1 MRKRKERTD
10 EEKEHVKRL
19 IISRP
24 PSYDELLTLLQ
35 VEQHKVQALQA
46 QIRTY
51 QSELTKWRKGKRRL
65 RIFLG
70 RYWQAYFPD
79 GSDNKKWTLDE
90 LEKWRNNLAR
100 FVEENSGYFTLDE

>member
-10 EEKEHVKRL
+10 KDIEHVKNL

-24 PSYDELLTLLQ
+24 PTYEELQTLLQ
-35 VEQHKVQALQA
+35 VEQHKVQSLLA

-51 QSELTKWRKGKRRL
+51 QAEIQKWRKGKRRL

-79 GSDNKKWTLDE
+79 ESDNKKWTLDE

-100 FVEENSGYFTLDE
+100 FVEDNSGYFTLDE